1 MLTGLIFS
9 VFTIHPK
16 RTNWMVSEWSSKNQN
31 SSYWGK
37 FCEFL
42 IKGKEIYFESLENSN
57 IRIRPN
63 GRVKMNEKWD
73 EIQGKLDLV
82 RVSGE
87 CELSDFDL

>member
-1 MLTGLIFS
+1 
-9 VFTIHPK
+9 
-16 RTNWMVSEWSSKNQN
+16 MVSEWSSKNQN

-37 FCEFL
+37 FL
-42 IKGKEIYFESLENSN
+42 IKGKKIYFESAENSN
-57 IRIRPN
+57 IRVRVN

-87 CELSDFDL
+87 CELSEFEI

>member
-1 MLTGLIFS
+1 
-9 VFTIHPK
+9 
-16 RTNWMVSEWSSKNQN
+16 MVSERSSKNKN

-42 IKGKEIYFESLENSN
+42 IKEKGIYFESVENSN
-57 IRIRPN
+57 IRVRVN

-82 RVSGE
+82 RESAE
-87 CELSDFDL
+87 CELSEFEV